1 VAQALA
7 GQAASPRQLQ
17 GEVLQPYATYHGG
30 QVVGA
35 WRWLEPHGFGIAVEV
50 SAAEAFAP
58 LRRIELAFL
67 GLGALVG
74 AVAFGFLVAL
84 LRMQRMAEEVEA
96 AQRVGNYELL
106 EQVGQGGMARVY
118 RAQHR
123 LLKRPTA
130 VKIIDLAMTS
140 DELLARFDREVRLA
154 SQLMHPNT
162 VEVFDY
168 GRTPEGQPFYA
179 MEFLDGL
186 TLQEIVERHGPLP
199 AARAAHALRG
209 IAGSLSEAHARGLVH
224 RDIKPANVMLC
235 RRGGEDD
242 VVKVLDFGLVKDTRS
257 PHTRDLTRALRV
269 LGTPA
274 YMAPER
280 IEQPDSAD
288 MRSDLYALG
297 AVGFY
302 LLTAKAPFEG
312 DSDLALAYRVVHTPA
327 PRVSSVA
334 AEAVPAD
341 LDDLIARCLAKS
353 TEQRPASAA
362 EVAAEL
368 DRLLVAAP
376 WTNQQARTWWE
387 AHVARNAP
395 AASGTGGQA
404 S

>member
-1 VAQALA
+1 VK
-7 GQAASPRQLQ
+7 
-17 GEVLQPYATYHGG
+17 
-30 QVVGA
+30 
-35 WRWLEPHGFGIAVEV
+35 I
-50 SAAEAFAP
+50 
-58 LRRIELAFL
+58 IELA
-67 GLGALVG
+67 
-74 AVAFGFLVAL
+74 
-84 LRMQRMAEEVEA
+84 
-96 AQRVGNYELL
+96 
-106 EQVGQGGMARVY
+106 
-118 RAQHR
+118 
-123 LLKRPTA
+123 
-130 VKIIDLAMTS
+130 MTT
-140 DELLARFDREVRLA
+140 DEMLARFDREVRLA

-186 TLQEIVERHGPLP
+186 TLQEIVEGHGPLP

-288 MRSDLYALG
+288 TRSDLYALG

-302 LLTAKAPFEG
+302 LLTGKAPFDG

-327 PRVSSVA
+327 PLASSA
-334 AEAVPAD
+334 ADAVPD
-341 LDDLIARCLAKS
+341 ELDQLIARCLAKS
-353 TEQRPASAA
+353 IEQRPASAA

-376 WTNQQARTWWE
+376 WTNQQARAWWE
-387 AHVARNAP
+387 ARGAP
-395 AASGTGGQA
+395 ADGSAGRA
-404 S
+404 A